1 MGCRNG
7 TAKVGGGGMNTK
19 TAVERVGGLK
29 HGTPYNSMLDQKEN
43 MKKRAPR
50 NRTLNCSES
59 EQAALAKDIL
69 RLSASATVK
78 DITDRI
84 IHQDLLDTVQFLPQ
98 GFVDLLIL
106 DPPYNLTKNYNGHV
120 FRARETKAYT
130 TWFSDLLES
139 LLPLL
144 SPTASIYVCSDWKT
158 SNVIFPILDAHFHVR
173 NRITWEREKGRGA
186 KTNWKNNTE
195 DIWFC
200 TRADEYCFNVEDV
213 KLKRRVIAPY
223 RSKDGKPKDWEEGQ
237 NGNYRLT
244 HPSNLWSDI
253 TIPFW
258 SMPENTD
265 HPTQKPEKLIA
276 KLILASSHPGNMV
289 FDPFLGSGTT
299 SVVSQKLARH
309 FCGIELNREYCCW
322 ALKRLKQ
329 AQIDGSIQG
338 YADGVFWERNSLNDQ
353 NTKTTAK
360 KRCTDTSL
368 YNKRIARWSK
378 SSLANGALTRRG
390 EGWE

>member
-1 MGCRNG
+1 
-7 TAKVGGGGMNTK
+7 
-19 TAVERVGGLK
+19 
-29 HGTPYNSMLDQKEN
+29 

-50 NRTLNCSES
+50 NRTLTCTEA
-59 EQAALAKDIL
+59 ELATLSKDLL
-69 RLSASATVK
+69 RLTEPVCPEFL
-78 DITDRI
+78 THRI
-84 IHQDLLDTVQFLPQ
+84 VNQDFEHALPFLPT

-106 DPPYNLTKNYNGHV
+106 DPPYNLTKNYNGHL
-120 FRARETKAYT
+120 FRSREAEDYVA
-130 TWFSDLLES
+130 WFRRILSS

-144 SPTASIYVCSDWKT
+144 RPKASVYVCSDWKT
-158 SNVIFPILDAHFHVR
+158 SNLVFPVLDKHLHVR

-200 TRADEYCFNVEDV
+200 TVSDDYCFNIDDI
-213 KLKRRVIAPY
+213 KLKRRVLAPY
-223 RSKDGKPKDWEEGQ
+223 RSDDGKPKDWEESQ

-276 KLILASSHPGNMV
+276 KLVLASSNSGDFV

-299 SVVSQKLARH
+299 AVVAHKLNRR
-309 FCGIELNREYCCW
+309 FCGIEMNREYCCW
-322 ALKRLKQ
+322 AAKRLRQ
-329 AQIDGSIQG
+329 AEADRSIQG
-338 YADGVFWERNSLNDQ
+338 YADGVFWERNSLSDQ
-353 NTKTTAK
+353 TTQKAVKTSHSQT
-360 KRCTDTSL
+360 L
-368 YNKRIARWSK
+368 E
-378 SSLANGALTRRG
+378 LFNG
-390 EGWE
+390 